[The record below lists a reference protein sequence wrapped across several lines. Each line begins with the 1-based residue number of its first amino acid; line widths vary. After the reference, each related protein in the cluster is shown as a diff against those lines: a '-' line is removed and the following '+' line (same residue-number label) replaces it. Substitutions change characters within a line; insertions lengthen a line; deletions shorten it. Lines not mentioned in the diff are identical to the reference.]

1 MSDLQLALLAL
12 GALII
17 AAVVLFNWWQE
28 RKIRHETLSRF
39 EPPADDSL
47 LDDFH
52 IDPQAVSDIDSVEE
66 IGIETVQEIPDAEAD
81 LLSPGTVAADDEWD
95 PATTAG
101 ISAEDDPPATDST
114 SDVPIE
120 EITDASVAVA
130 GEPPVE
136 KPASPTSPLELPAN
150 CDLRI
155 DLVAMMRSASPVDAG
170 ILVRKLLPLPEFDR
184 YTQWF
189 GRNADGD
196 WCSLADETG
205 PDSVT
210 EVACALQLADRSGPI
225 SQGALQDFQATIE
238 QLASSHGA
246 AVEWLGEANPWQ
258 YAFQLDQFCIGVDVM
273 VGLHVVQ
280 SGNGPFAGTKLRGLA
295 EAGGM
300 KLHEDGQFH
309 YETETGET
317 QFVLVDQDKR
327 PFSVEMLRTAFV
339 RGFSLQLDVPRV
351 SNCIETFNQMVL
363 LARQME
369 SALRGILV
377 DDNQRALGDAD
388 IEKIRQQLRSI
399 CVRMEERGIHPGS
412 PTALRL
418 FS

>member
-12 GALII
+12 GVLII

-28 RKIRHETLSRF
+28 RKIRRETLSRF

-66 IGIETVQEIPDAEAD
+66 LGVETVQEMPDAEAD
-81 LLSPGTVAADDEWD
+81 LLPPGPVAADDDWD

-101 ISAEDDPPATDST
+101 ISVEDDTPAADST
-114 SDVPIE
+114 SDVLSE
-120 EITDASVAVA
+120 EITDTNVAIA
-130 GEPPVE
+130 GEPHIE
-136 KPASPTSPLELPAN
+136 KPAIPTFPAELPSTF
-150 CDLRI
+150 DLRV
-155 DLVAMMRSASPVDAG
+155 DLVAMIRFSAAGDSG

-189 GRNADGD
+189 GRKEDGD
-196 WCSLADETG
+196 WCSLADGTG
-205 PDSVT
+205 QYSVT
-210 EVACALQLADRSGPI
+210 EVACAQQLADRNGPI
-225 SQGALQDFQATIE
+225 SKGALQDFQARIE
-238 QLASSHGA
+238 QLASRHGA
-246 AVEWLGEANPWQ
+246 VVEWLGEASPWQ
-258 YAFQLDQFCIGVDVM
+258 YAFQLDQFCIDVDVM

-280 SGNGPFAGTKLRGLA
+280 AGNGPFAGTKLRGLA

-300 KLHEDGQFH
+300 KLNKDGKFH

-317 QFVLVDQDKR
+317 LFVLVDQDR
-327 PFSVEMLRTAFV
+327 HPFSVEMLRTAFV

-351 SNCIETFNQMVL
+351 SNCIETFNQMAL
-363 LARQME
+363 LALQMA